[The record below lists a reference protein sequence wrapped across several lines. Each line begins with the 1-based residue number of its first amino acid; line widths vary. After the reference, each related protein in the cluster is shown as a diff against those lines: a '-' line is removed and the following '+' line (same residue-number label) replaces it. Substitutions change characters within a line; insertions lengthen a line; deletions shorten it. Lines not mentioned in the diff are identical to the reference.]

1 MNESHEFEK
10 ECDDHCWRK
19 NAEDVVGQNRFFVIG
34 ANIFYFNL
42 HDE

>member
-19 NAEDVVGQNRFFVIG
+19 NAEDVVGQIDFF
-34 ANIFYFNL
+34 L
-42 HDE
+42 